1 MRTALALLI
10 VGCSLPAFAQRDF
23 LTADEAD
30 QIRLAQDPNDRLKL
44 YLHFAKQRLAIVQH
58 LLEKEKAGRASLIH
72 DSLEDYNNIID
83 AIDVVA
89 DDALER
95 KLEID
100 AGMKAVAGAEK
111 EMLQILEKLAQ
122 SQPADL
128 ARYKF
133 VLDQALETTRDSL
146 DAAQEDLQKRSEEV
160 AAKQEREKK
169 QIETMMQPK
178 DLEEKKATEK
188 KAAEEGKPKPK
199 PPTLLKKGETIKKK

>member
-30 QIRLAQDPNDRLKL
+30 QVRLAQDPNDRLKL
-44 YLHFAKQRLAIVQH
+44 YALFAKQRLAVVQH
-58 LLEKEKAGRASLIH
+58 LLEIEKAGRASLIH

-95 KLEID
+95 KLDID
-100 AGMKAVAGAEK
+100 AGMKAVADAEK
-111 EMLQILEKLAQ
+111 EMLQILDKLAQ

-133 VLDQALETTRDSL
+133 VLDQAVETTRDSL
-146 DAAQEDLQKRSEEV
+146 DAAQDDLQKRSEEV

>member
-58 LLEKEKAGRASLIH
+58 LLEQEKAGRASLIH

-89 DDALER
+89 DDALQR

-100 AGMKAVAGAEK
+100 AGMKAVTDAEK
-111 EMLQILEKLAQ
+111 EMLQILDKLAQ

>member
-30 QIRLAQDPNDRLKL
+30 QVRLAQDPNDRLKL
-44 YLHFAKQRLAIVQH
+44 YALFAKQRLAVVQH
-58 LLEKEKAGRASLIH
+58 LLEIEKAGRASLIH

-95 KLEID
+95 KLDID
-100 AGMKAVAGAEK
+100 AGMKAVADAEK
-111 EMLQILEKLAQ
+111 EMLQILDKLAQ

-133 VLDQALETTRDSL
+133 VLDQAVETTRDSL
-146 DAAQEDLQKRSEEV
+146 DAAQDDLQKRSEEV

-188 KAAEEGKPKPK
+188 KAAEQEKDKRK

>member
-95 KLEID
+95 KLDID

-188 KAAEEGKPKPK
+188 KAAGEEKLKPK

>member
-30 QIRLAQDPNDRLKL
+30 QVRLAQDPNDRLKL
-44 YLHFAKQRLAIVQH
+44 YALFAKQRLAVVQH

-95 KLEID
+95 KLDID
-100 AGMKAVAGAEK
+100 AGMKAVTGAEK